1 MSKSSTLI
9 DKALAFCA
17 GKFDGAQPAGDTG
30 IYCVPDRTELIR
42 ILQEEGGEPDPYLTL
57 AALLRE
63 TIRLTS
69 TTDEEIAQ
77 VFGPEVAFTVAE
89 LTENSKFSLAT
100 RKSLRTLF
108 MPSLS
113 RKAKLVI
120 FSEIIETI
128 RQIGSKTAPKS
139 WTLKHKQDYFIWAEK
154 TVAAMGNINPTL
166 LAVFSAEIE
175 NAKLVVQSRT
185 GNAKVAS

>member
-1 MSKSSTLI
+1 MTKSSSLVE
-9 DKALAFCA
+9 KALAFCA
-17 GKFDGAQPAGDTG
+17 SKFDGAQPVGDVGAG
-30 IYCVPDRTELIR
+30 CVPDRTELIR

-57 AALLRE
+57 AALLRD
-63 TIRLTS
+63 TIQLTS
-69 TTDEEIAQ
+69 TTEAEIAK
-77 VFGPEVAFTVAE
+77 VFGPEVGFTVAE
-89 LTENSKFSLAT
+89 LTENLKFSLAT
-100 RKSLRTLF
+100 RKSLRILI

-120 FSEIIETI
+120 FAEIIETI

-139 WTLKHKQDYFIWAEK
+139 WTLQHKQDYFVWGEK

-175 NAKLVVQSRT
+175 NAKLAVNSRT
-185 GNAKVAS
+185 GAAKVSN

>member
-1 MSKSSTLI
+1 M
-9 DKALAFCA
+9 
-17 GKFDGAQPAGDTG
+17 
-30 IYCVPDRTELIR
+30 VPSPQVT
-42 ILQEEGGEPDPYLTL
+42 QT
-57 AALLRE
+57 
-63 TIRLTS
+63 
-69 TTDEEIAQ
+69 Q

-120 FSEIIETI
+120 FAEIIETV

-139 WTLKHKQDYFIWAEK
+139 WSLQHKQDYFIWAEK

-166 LAVFSAEIE
+166 LAVYSAEIE

>member
-9 DKALAFCA
+9 EKALAFCA

-42 ILQEEGGEPDPYLTL
+42 ILQEEGSEPDPYLTL
-57 AALLRE
+57 AAVLRE

-69 TTDEEIAQ
+69 TTEEEIAQ
-77 VFGPEVAFTVAE
+77 VFGPEVSFTVAE

-120 FSEIIETI
+120 FAEIIETV
-128 RQIGSKTAPKS
+128 RQISSKTAPKS
-139 WTLKHKQDYFIWAEK
+139 WSLQHKQDYFIWAEK

-166 LAVFSAEIE
+166 LAVYSAEIE
-175 NAKLVVQSRT
+175 NAKLAVTSRT
-185 GNAKVAS
+185 GTAKVTN